1 MDEDSQ
7 YELIT
12 RREVSS
18 IISDEDEYIDEDECQ
33 TESEEDKED
42 EDGEKVDGGED
53 EENEDEDDS
62 DSDSDEEEE
71 DDTLMAGLEGALGP
85 AYAGSVY
92 LSPDEDVESCPI
104 CLNHFR
110 KQPVATPENCEH
122 YFCLDCILEW
132 SKNANSCPVDR
143 IVFNAISLR
152 KCYGGKVQKMI
163 TVQMLREALDPALD
177 QTNCEV
183 CSQCDRED
191 RMLLCDGCDA
201 GYHMECL
208 TPPLDAVPVEEW
220 FCPHCAPNHPR
231 SGGSGEAGTSQIATP
246 TTSHGRTPA
255 ARLTR
260 VIARTQQSERVR
272 SNVNRHRIMQAHTA
286 QNMPRSLL
294 ESTWLDET
302 IDAVVAGLNT
312 AVYVRNLTPRAR
324 TCRKRKTVKRRKSK
338 SRSSSS
344 TAGSKGRTKGTGVK
358 RRRRRKKRTK
368 SRRKLVLKKETTPR
382 LRIAKYLGL
391 GKPSRTSSIP
401 SLTCR
406 PEQSLNSMRADIGA
420 AALSVFGDPFC
431 LDPFS
436 DENEQVELSSA
447 GRQGQG
453 LSRSALRSHQPV
465 AQPVPVALPRR
476 TLGVPQPEAV
486 PEVAPIPD
494 LLGSIMSGQN
504 MLMMGSCDVVINRD
518 GTLKAIK
525 PVPLPKP
532 TISRMVSSVLEF
544 PTEVHEG
551 ASPRP
556 QSSAVKAS
564 GDAASP
570 YSVLSSPLS
579 LTSLSPVTPTSSH
592 QGYASPQHPPTVR
605 NAHPRLHTPA
615 SQRPGPSLHPPG
627 PAHGSC
633 PLAMGT
639 TRGREVGLGPLKPVW
654 MGVSGLPRIPKVK
667 RRVQS
672 DDGTSSTGGLP
683 ESCMNSLSG
692 RQQMGNEKVSRDE
705 QGIGQGG
712 DRQRQV
718 GAGTSSSTSHSS
730 SLSFSSSSS
739 SGSSSTS
746 TVRFCINA
754 SRSLWHTRQLASAT
768 ALSNPLD
775 SEQEEET
782 LKKQLK
788 IKEVLLSSCSR
799 GKDKKELK
807 SEIYDPFD
815 PTASDSNGSEG
826 ASEADAPDNLP
837 IGSLEE
843 HSSPSGLGCQDD
855 IEGANL
861 QIKKGKLDDGTMK
874 DYTSSWAWMKIKSEP
889 EKEEISQDAVYGLPN
904 MCVSEEPSTKPLT
917 LEEQATTSS
926 SWTSP
931 TEGGEKRQR
940 SHSRSS
946 STSSFHSG
954 KRISS
959 EREHQPKEQCSTS
972 QTRSKSH
979 TSSVTDRKREPMA
992 SKKLKDGRSVSSS
1005 PEADAADN
1013 GTRAS
1018 RFLEEHSSPSGLGC
1032 QDDMEGINLQIK
1044 KEKLDDSTVK
1054 DYTSSWAWMKIKSEP
1069 EKEEISQ
1076 DAIYGLPNMC
1086 VSEEPSTKPLTLEE
1100 QATTSSSWTSPTEG
1114 GEKRQRSHSRS
1125 SSTSSFHSGKR
1136 ISSEREHQPKEQ
1148 CSTSQT
1154 RSKSHASSVTDRK
1167 REPKARKKLKDGR
1180 SVSSSPEAEGK
1191 RSEKRPWRSPLKE
1204 RRKSWSPS
1212 DSELS
1217 NTSEWCRRKKSQSQS
1232 RLWSKDRWR
1241 SSSSSD
1247 EWSIRRR
1254 RNKDRHEHY
1263 SHKGNERRK
1272 RSEDERQGRVRCQP
1286 SSKSRSRSRS
1296 RSRTRSI
1303 EERKNRKCSQ
1313 STSRSKDRSGFQST
1327 ERRVR
1332 SRSQSRERSAA
1343 RSRSQSRERRAA
1355 RSRSQSRERRA
1366 KSRSQARERR
1376 ARSRSQSRER
1386 NEVRL
1391 SQSSHPL
1398 EKNCVK
1404 MSRPNTAAPKDLMEH
1419 KDVDKEK
1426 MVIGGEDK
1434 EEAMPEEIEAEK
1446 PFIIRAI
1453 EESGH
1458 VDVTENSVSLSMVTE
1473 SEPKDT
1479 KTERPDPLSI
1489 VKEMKCQEI
1498 KRSAP
1503 LSMVNESE
1511 PEAIK
1516 TERPIFVG
1524 IGKEERE
1531 LGEEEKELE
1540 IKKVNPISL
1549 ILVKDGQGS
1558 PCSLSSGMKE
1568 VVACEDEKREENKDK
1583 MSPETKKDD
1592 DVERGIKTEPVFPE
1606 LLPYT
1611 SCDVRLPSS
1620 PLMRVK
1626 ECHERVTN
1634 CIAPLNHPLTTC
1646 NEEEMAEM
1654 ALLQTTNVTIGEKN
1668 ECCKNEDNMDHFLD
1682 SLGLT
1687 RSIKMEPTW
1696 DEDVATMAMVP
1707 GVSVV
1712 TQERPPA
1719 VRPETRLSLVT
1730 ASGKSKPLVKRVTW
1744 NLQDIDLPAEK
1755 TAKISYYNMKQGV
1768 KEGCRKPAN
1777 SSLST
1782 ENMQHFAHPAVPPS
1796 SVNVV
1801 RTLKKGTSTLVPPG
1815 APSWSVAKREEG
1827 SSSKDKQYM
1836 KKLHMQE
1843 RAVEEVKLA
1852 IKPFYQNRDIT
1863 KEEYKEILCKS
1874 VQKVCHSKSGEI
1886 NPVKV
1891 ANMVK
1896 AYVDMYKYN
1905 RKHGKRKIGG
1915 NSQDSGTTTP

>member
-18 IISDEDEYIDEDECQ
+18 IISDEDEYIEEDERQ

-53 EENEDEDDS
+53 EENEDDS
-62 DSDSDEEEE
+62 DSDSDEEED
-71 DDTLMAGLEGALGP
+71 DDTSMAGLEGAVGP

-163 TVQMLREALDPALD
+163 TVQMLREALDPVLD

-183 CSQCDRED
+183 CGQCDRED
-191 RMLLCDGCDA
+191 RMLLCDECDA

-208 TPPLDAVPVEEW
+208 TPPRDAVPVEEW
-220 FCPHCAPNHPR
+220 FCPQCAPNHPR
-231 SGGSGEAGTSQIATP
+231 SGGYGEAGTSQIATP

-255 ARLTR
+255 ARPTR

-286 QNMPRSLL
+286 QHMPRSLL

-324 TCRKRKTVKRRKSK
+324 TSRKRKTVKRRKSK
-338 SRSSSS
+338 SRSSS

-358 RRRRRKKRTK
+358 RRRRRKRRTK
-368 SRRKLVLKKETTPR
+368 SRRKLVLKEETTPR

-420 AALSVFGDPFC
+420 AALSVFGDPFY
-431 LDPFS
+431 LDPFN

-465 AQPVPVALPRR
+465 ARPVPIALPRR
-476 TLGVPQPEAV
+476 TLGVPEPEAL

-504 MLMMGSCDVVINRD
+504 MLMMSSCDVVINRD
-518 GTLKAIK
+518 GTLKAVK

-532 TISRMVSSVLEF
+532 TISRMTSSVLEL
-544 PTEVHEG
+544 PTEIHEG
-551 ASPRP
+551 ALPRP
-556 QSSAVKAS
+556 QSSAVQAS
-564 GDAASP
+564 GDAELP
-570 YSVLSSPLS
+570 YSVLRSPMS
-579 LTSLSPVTPTSSH
+579 LPILPPVTPTSSH
-592 QGYASPQHPPTVR
+592 QASPQHPPTVG
-605 NAHPRLHTPA
+605 NAHPHLHTPA
-615 SQRPGPSLHPPG
+615 SQRPGPSLNPPG

-633 PLAMGT
+633 PLAKAT
-639 TRGREVGLGPLKPVW
+639 TRGREVGLGPVKKAPLKPVW
-654 MGVSGLPRIPKVK
+654 MGVSSLPRMPKVK
-667 RRVQS
+667 SRVRS

-692 RQQMGNEKVSRDE
+692 RQQMGDEKVSRDE
-705 QGIGQGG
+705 QGTAQGG
-712 DRQRQV
+712 DRLRQV

-730 SLSFSSSSS
+730 SLSFSSSSD
-739 SGSSSTS
+739 SGSSSIS

-754 SRSLWHTRQLASAT
+754 SRNLWHTRQLARTT
-768 ALSNPLD
+768 ALGNPLD

-788 IKEVLLSSCSR
+788 SKELLLSSRSR
-799 GKDKKELK
+799 SEDKKERK

-826 ASEADAPDNLP
+826 ASEADAADNLA

-843 HSSPSGLGCQDD
+843 HSSSSGLGCQDD

-861 QIKKGKLDDGTMK
+861 QIKKEKLDESTLK
-874 DYTSSWAWMKIKSEP
+874 DYPSSWAWMKIKSEP
-889 EKEEISQDAVYGLPN
+889 EEEEISQDPVSGLLN
-904 MCVSEEPSTKPLT
+904 VCVSEEPSTKPLT

-926 SWTSP
+926 NWTSP
-931 TEGGEKRQR
+931 TEEGGEKHQC

-946 STSSFHSG
+946 TTSSSQSG
-954 KRISS
+954 KRINS
-959 EREHQPKEQCSTS
+959 EKELQPKEQCSTL

-979 TSSVTDRKREPMA
+979 SSSVTDRKQEPKA
-992 SKKLKDGRSVSSS
+992 RKKLKDGRSVSSN
-1005 PEADAADN
+1005 PEAGAADN
-1013 GTRAS
+1013 GTLAS
-1018 RFLEEHSSPSGLGC
+1018 RSLEECSSTSGLGC

-1044 KEKLDDSTVK
+1044 REKLDDYAVK
-1054 DYTSSWAWMKIKSEP
+1054 FYKSSWAWMKIKSEP
-1069 EKEEISQ
+1069 EEISQ
-1076 DAIYGLPNMC
+1076 DAVSGLPNVC

-1100 QATTSSSWTSPTEG
+1100 QATTSSNWTSPTKG
-1114 GEKRQRSHSRS
+1114 GEKHQCSHSRS
-1125 SSTSSFHSGKR
+1125 SSTSSSHSGKR
-1136 ISSEREHQPKEQ
+1136 INFEKEQQPKEQ
-1148 CSTSQT
+1148 CSMSQA
-1154 RSKSHASSVTDRK
+1154 RSKSNSSSVIDRK
-1167 REPKARKKLKDGR
+1167 QEPKARKKSKDGW
-1180 SVSSSPEAEGK
+1180 SVSSSPEAE
-1191 RSEKRPWRSPLKE
+1191 EKRREKRRQRSPQRE
-1204 RRKSWSPS
+1204 RKKSWSPS

-1217 NTSEWCRRKKSQSQS
+1217 STSERCRRKKNQSQS
-1232 RLWSKDRWR
+1232 RSWSRDRWR

-1247 EWSIRRR
+1247 ELSITWR

-1286 SSKSRSRSRS
+1286 RSKSRSRSRS
-1296 RSRTRSI
+1296 RSRTRSR
-1303 EERKNRKCSQ
+1303 EERKNRKCSM
-1313 STSRSKDRSGFQST
+1313 STSKSKDRSGSQLA
-1327 ERRVR
+1327 ERRRARSGSLSRERRAR
-1332 SRSQSRERSAA
+1332 SRSLSCERRGA
-1343 RSRSQSRERRAA
+1343 RPRSQSRERR
-1355 RSRSQSRERRA
+1355 RV
-1366 KSRSQARERR
+1366 
-1376 ARSRSQSRER
+1376 RSRSQSRER

-1391 SQSSHPL
+1391 SQRSHSS

-1404 MSRPNTAAPKDLMEH
+1404 MSRPTTAGPKALMEH
-1419 KDVDKEK
+1419 TDIDKEK
-1426 MVIGGEDK
+1426 MVIGSEDK
-1434 EEAMPEEIEAEK
+1434 EGRMPEEIETEK
-1446 PFIIRAI
+1446 PVILSAI
-1453 EESGH
+1453 KESGH
-1458 VDVTENSVSLSMVTE
+1458 EDITKNPVSLSMVTE
-1473 SEPKDT
+1473 SEAKDT
-1479 KTERPDPLSI
+1479 KTERADS
-1489 VKEMKCQEI
+1489 
-1498 KRSAP
+1498 
-1503 LSMVNESE
+1503 LSMVKESE
-1511 PEAIK
+1511 PEDIK
-1516 TERPIFVG
+1516 TERLIFMS
-1524 IGKEERE
+1524 IGKEKRE

-1549 ILVKDGQGS
+1549 ILVKDGRGS

-1568 VVACEDEKREENKDK
+1568 VVACKDEKREENKDK
-1583 MSPETKKDD
+1583 MSPETKKD

-1620 PLMRVK
+1620 LLMRVK
-1626 ECHERVTN
+1626 KCHERVTS
-1634 CIAPLNHPLTTC
+1634 CIAPLSHPLTTC
-1646 NEEEMAEM
+1646 NEEMAEM
-1654 ALLQTTNVTIGEKN
+1654 TLLQTTDETKRDRN
-1668 ECCKNEDNMDHFLD
+1668 ECCKNEDNMVHFLD

-1696 DEDVATMAMVP
+1696 DEDMATTAVVP
-1707 GVSVV
+1707 DVSLV
-1712 TQERPPA
+1712 TQERLPA
-1719 VRPETRLSLVT
+1719 VMPETRLSLVT
-1730 ASGKSKPLVKRVTW
+1730 ASGKSKSLVKRVTW
-1744 NLQDIDLPAEK
+1744 NLQEMELPAEK

-1782 ENMQHFAHPAVPPS
+1782 ENNQHFAHPAVPPS
-1796 SVNVV
+1796 SVNAVHG
-1801 RTLKKGTSTLVPPG
+1801 LKKGTSSLVPPG

-1827 SSSKDKQYM
+1827 SSSKDKYM

-1863 KEEYKEILCKS
+1863 KEEYKEILRKS

-1905 RKHGKRKIGG
+1905 RKHGKGKMGG
-1915 NSQDSGTTTP
+1915 KSQDSGTTNTLKAGP